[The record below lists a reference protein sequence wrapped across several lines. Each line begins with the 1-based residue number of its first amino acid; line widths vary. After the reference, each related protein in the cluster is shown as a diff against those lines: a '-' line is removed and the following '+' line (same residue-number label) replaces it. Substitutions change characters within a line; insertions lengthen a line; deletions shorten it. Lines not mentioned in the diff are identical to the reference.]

1 MPLWTR
7 SGCGSAACSASS
19 CPPAGAGRSL
29 LEPVAPEA
37 HLRRGLLDG
46 LDRRQTRPVPGCDTS
61 VPATYHSEVSN
72 DTAVFG
78 RLLTWV
84 APAREANW
92 DSLYAEQLP
101 RVYNFFR
108 FRVGAGPVAE
118 DLTSAT
124 FEKAWR
130 ARHRYRRDLGAF
142 STWLFTI
149 ARNVATDHFRQQ
161 RHHLP
166 LEAAHEVAAPGTAA
180 DLAERRSDT
189 AHLGRLVEGLGDRER
204 ELLSLKYG
212 AGLTNR
218 AIARL
223 TGLSE
228 SNVGTLL
235 HCTIGELRAQ
245 WDQANSAAPH
255 APLPVSSKPSERSL

>member
-1 MPLWTR
+1 M
-7 SGCGSAACSASS
+7 A
-19 CPPAGAGRSL
+19 
-29 LEPVAPEA
+29 
-37 HLRRGLLDG
+37 
-46 LDRRQTRPVPGCDTS
+46 
-61 VPATYHSEVSN
+61 N

-78 RLLTWV
+78 RVWTWV
-84 APAREANW
+84 VPAREADW
-92 DSLYAEQLP
+92 DALYQEQLP
-101 RVYNFFR
+101 RIYNFFR

-142 STWLFTI
+142 STWLYTI

-161 RHHLP
+161 RRHVP
-166 LEAAHEVAAPGTAA
+166 LEEAAEIPATSDAA
-180 DLAERRSDT
+180 DLAERRSD
-189 AHLGRLVEGLGDRER
+189 AAYLSRLIERMSPRER

-235 HCTIGELRAQ
+235 HRTVMELRTEWGKAT
-245 WDQANSAAPH
+245 PE
-255 APLPVSSKPSERSL
+255 SKPSERST